1 MIRMFRLPVNIYTN
15 SVFRITF
22 SFKSY
27 YETLLVM
34 DMELN
39 PDSWTGESH
48 STLF

>member
-27 YETLLVM
+27 ETLLVM